1 MIILLVVLIVGLSTF
16 LSQYWNN
23 IKNQLQSRMSYIPHT
38 TENKKLRYLEE
49 EDDESA
55 NNRKQLI
62 NERMQE
68 PAQAQP
74 HIKPSNNNRQNVHI
88 RE

>member
-1 MIILLVVLIVGLSTF
+1 MIILLVGLIVGLSTF

-23 IKNQLQSRMSYIPHT
+23 IKNQLQSKISDIPHT
-38 TENKKLRYLEE
+38 TENKKLRYLE
-49 EDDESA
+49 DDESA
-55 NNRKQLI
+55 NNRQQLI

-68 PAQAQP
+68 PAQAHP
-74 HIKPSNNNRQNVHI
+74 HIIPLNKNVQKVNI